1 MSRSAPRAGQRVQVG
16 VGEAV
21 VHAGLLVGQRHHPGE
36 QRGRQ
41 AGATDAVLV
50 VADALGEGLGLA
62 DEEAGVGVADH
73 RRRRARPGASAGRLP
88 VARLFGHDALLVVGL
103 VEHPARCR
111 RRRRRGSRRGA
122 RGVRA
127 GRGVEAAD
135 AGRPALL
142 ERHAAVG
149 VDAEAG
155 AADGGDE
162 RRGGREVG
170 RRDRAAVA
178 GAALVAAVAGGE
190 VEADA
195 LDRGL
200 REDALRGVPVGRR
213 ALTEVAVRVGDDV
226 GLVPVD
232 EVVRAPW
239 SEVDVVAALDADV
252 VDVGARRH
260 GVHGLDVERLLAV
273 PARRVALVGAAGRER
288 PVRLLGELR
297 LLERVGRDR
306 CAARTW
312 WRR

>member
-1 MSRSAPRAGQRVQVG
+1 MLGSPTMPDVG
-16 VGEAV
+16 HDPA
-21 VHAGLLVGQRHHPGE
+21 LRL
-36 QRGRQ
+36 
-41 AGATDAVLV
+41 
-50 VADALGEGLGLA
+50 ADARGEVVR
-62 DEEAGVGVADH
+62 D
-73 RRRRARPGASAGRLP
+73 
-88 VARLFGHDALLVVGL
+88 DALLVVGL

-111 RRRRRGSRRGA
+111 HRRRRGSRRGA

-142 ERHAAVG
+142 QRHAAVG

-155 AADGGDE
+155 AAHRGHE

-170 RRDRAAVA
+170 GRDRAAVA
-178 GAALVAAVAGGE
+178 GVALVAAVAGGE

-232 EVVRAPW
+232 EVVERGD
-239 SEVDVVAALDADV
+239 EVDVVAALRRRRSRCWRP
-252 VDVGARRH
+252 GPWCAR
-260 GVHGLDVERLLAV
+260 
-273 PARRVALVGAAGRER
+273 PRRRASPRRTSPTRRTCWGRRRRTAGR
-288 PVRLLGELR
+288 PS
-297 LLERVGRDR
+297 GR
-306 CAARTW
+306 TSTS
-312 WRR
+312 